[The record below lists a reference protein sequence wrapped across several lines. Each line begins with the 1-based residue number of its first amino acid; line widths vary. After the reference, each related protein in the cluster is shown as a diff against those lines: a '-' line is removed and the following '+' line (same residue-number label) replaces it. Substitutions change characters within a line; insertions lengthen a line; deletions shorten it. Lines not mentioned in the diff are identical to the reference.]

1 MQTIVLNLLLVAHHF
16 FMQFANIIIFE
27 IESTTMRSQAND
39 IVLLLCLDKREI
51 TIYDLIFFKF
61 TTTNIVAIKRQVQ
74 NCKISPFNQPQ
85 LKQLTKLLVTISLE
99 ILFLSFLMELMLSFR
114 MKKS

>member
-1 MQTIVLNLLLVAHHF
+1 MQTLVLNPLLVAHHF

-39 IVLLLCLDKREI
+39 IMLLLCLDKREI
-51 TIYDLIFFKF
+51 TIYDLISYKF
-61 TTTNIVAIKRQVQ
+61 ATTNTFAIKGQLQ

-85 LKQLTKLLVTISLE
+85 SKQLTKPLPTISLE
-99 ILFLSFLMELMLSFR
+99 ILFFILLDGID
-114 MKKS
+114 K